1 MIKTLVVATDG
12 SEHAMKA
19 VDLAADIA
27 SKYDARVVLL
37 HVLLRDATPDQ
48 IRTLT
53 RGGNL
58 PKEAADELDRL
69 EEMPFESASMAGMN
83 APVFIPAPVELLKQ
97 VGDVIGEKARKAVTA
112 RGVKDVE
119 LCIADGRPS
128 EQILELADREH
139 ADMIVMGNRGFGDI
153 KGLLLGSVSHKV
165 SHLSKCTCVTVK

>member
-1 MIKTLVVATDG
+1 MIKTIVVPTDG

-27 SKYDARVVLL
+27 SKYAARVVLL

-53 RGGNL
+53 QGTDV
-58 PKEAADELDRL
+58 PKDVLDELDQL
-69 EEMPFESASMAGMN
+69 EQLPFEAASMAGMN
-83 APVFIPAPVELLKQ
+83 APVFVPAPPELLRT
-97 VGDVIGEKARKAVTA
+97 VAGLIGEKARKAVA
-112 RGVKDVE
+112 EKGVKDVE

-128 EQILELADREH
+128 EQILELADKEH
-139 ADMIVMGNRGFGDI
+139 ADMIVMGNRGFGDF

-165 SHLSKCTCVTVK
+165 AHLSKCTCVTVK